1 MNYKKELAHLYNKIE
16 VLELE
21 KCQEKY
27 ILKYRQEAEELEAK
41 LKLEKKNA
49 S

>member
-1 MNYKKELAHLYNKIE
+1 MNYKEELARLYDKIE

-27 ILKYRQEAEELEAK
+27 IVKYRQEVEELEAK